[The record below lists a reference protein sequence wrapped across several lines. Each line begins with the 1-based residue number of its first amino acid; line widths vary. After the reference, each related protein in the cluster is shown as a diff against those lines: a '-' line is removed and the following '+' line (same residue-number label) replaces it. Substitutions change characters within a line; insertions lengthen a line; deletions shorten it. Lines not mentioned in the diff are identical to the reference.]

1 MTQKSAQQSNMDSPA
16 HPFRNVLLR
25 EINRIRSQWIYIFS
39 AIILPVVG
47 FVLLTAIFQS
57 GVARELNIAVVDKD
71 QSAFSREIRRAVD
84 ATSIAH
90 IAETANSERHCYKL
104 MRQGK
109 IHAFVFIPDRASAK
123 VLKSEEV
130 PVALYVDNTN
140 IVTGGLLTNGIRSA
154 IASVS
159 RKVKVSSYLQSGKN
173 EDQARALAQPI
184 RIKDHVLFNPFGSYA
199 FFLLT
204 GLLPLMLVVFVLL
217 SSIHSLGTELKYGTA
232 KPLLD
237 KAGGSIRI
245 AVAGKLLPFSL
256 IYLLHAFIMNYILFF
271 YIGTPMNGNFTTIVI
286 SEFILIIAYQ
296 MMAVFAIAITYN
308 MRLSLSLASA
318 YSMMALTFAGL
329 TFPHIGMPAVARWFS
344 YIFPYRFWL
353 EAFIGQALKAE
364 PIAASM
370 EALLLTSVF
379 ILVGL
384 LSLPLLKKRFTNERF
399 YGKI

>member
-1 MTQKSAQQSNMDSPA
+1 MNSPA
-16 HPFRNVLLR
+16 KHPFRSVLLR

-71 QSAFSREIRRAVD
+71 QSAFSREIRRAVN

-90 IAETANSERHCYKL
+90 IAETANSESSCYK
-104 MRQGK
+104 MMQQGK
-109 IHAFVFIPDRASAK
+109 IHAFVVIPERASAK
-123 VLKSEEV
+123 VLKNEEV

-159 RKVKVSSYLQSGKN
+159 GKVKVSSYLQSGKN
-173 EDQARALAQPI
+173 AEQARALAQPI
-184 RIKDHVLFNPFGSYA
+184 RINDHVLFNPFGSYA

-232 KPLLD
+232 KPLLET
-237 KAGGSIRI
+237 AGGSIRI

-353 EAFIGQALKAE
+353 EAFIGQALRAE
-364 PIAASM
+364 PIGVSM
-370 EALLLTSVF
+370 EALLLTSIF

-384 LSLPLLKKRFTNERF
+384 LCLPLLKKRFTNERF